1 MIRHHVNKRLY
12 TQWILF
18 IIVRTYFK
26 KRQTTELQLCHIIK
40 DIKLKKNGLF
50 QIDLIFSNLQIP
62 ILKLSKG
69 SIWKYQEQHIFNQS
83 YQSIKNTY
91 IKKTSI

>member
-18 IIVRTYFK
+18 IIVRTYIK
-26 KRQTTELQLCHIIK
+26 KRQTTELQLRHIIK

-50 QIDLIFSNLQIP
+50 
-62 ILKLSKG
+62 
-69 SIWKYQEQHIFNQS
+69 
-83 YQSIKNTY
+83 
-91 IKKTSI
+91 